1 MESGAPLLVGHL
13 VDGYIL
19 RGPNA
24 VIGNENVEASEVL
37 DRIGDQGA
45 SGIRPVE
52 AAGDGTAVRLA
63 AFFRQSIGLRLRLLV
78 AEYDLRTRCG
88 EHTNR
93 SCSDAAGATCDQ
105 SYFAGEREM
114 HSF

>member
-1 MESGAPLLVGHL
+1 LLVGHL

-24 VIGNENVEASEVL
+24 VVGNENVEASEVL
-37 DRIGDQGA
+37 DRIGNQSA

-52 AAGDGTAVRLA
+52 AAGDGTAARLA

-78 AEYDLRTRCG
+78 AENDLRARCG
-88 EHTNR
+88 EHANR
-93 SCSDAAGATCDQ
+93 GCADAA
-105 SYFAGEREM
+105 
-114 HSF
+114 